1 MLFVS
6 PDITIQDCIKLMIS
20 ERTRHLP
27 VLENDEIVGIIS
39 IGDVIKAMI
48 EEKDATI
55 EQLEQYIFKG

>member
-1 MLFVS
+1 
-6 PDITIQDCIKLMIS
+6 MIS